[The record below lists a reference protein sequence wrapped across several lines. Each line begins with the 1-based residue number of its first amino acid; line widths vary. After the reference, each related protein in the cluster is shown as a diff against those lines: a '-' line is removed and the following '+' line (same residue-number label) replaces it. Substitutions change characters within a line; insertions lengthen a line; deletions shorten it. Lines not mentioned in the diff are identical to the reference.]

1 MCGVTGRLNLNDVA
15 INPQLIRDMTGSLHH
30 RGPDGMGIYCMG
42 QVSLGHRR
50 LEVIDLSKAARQ
62 PMHNTACVQAGRAR
76 PLVTVFNGEI
86 YNFGDLRSEL
96 TAGGHQFQ
104 SRSDTEVILHRHH
117 SKLR

>member
-1 MCGVTGRLNLNDVA
+1 
-15 INPQLIRDMTGSLHH
+15 
-30 RGPDGMGIYCMG
+30 MGIYCMG

-104 SRSDTEVILHRHH
+104 SRSDTEVILHLYEDYGARCLKFFAGHVCFCD
-117 SKLR
+117 LG